1 MDVNQDPGAGNTL
14 IDMETAQIMKRKAE
28 DELRKGDVR
37 TLRHPF
43 SHSAVLDKRAPSL
56 ASSSPSSVADGALP
70 SSSVEGSKVN
80 ITYPNGALRITRTPG
95 RQNAGNCVNLPVL
108 IHKDQLLSACV
119 YAFYIA
125 DEELFRHLPLTQSSD
140 TVPIYIGRDPNL
152 DPMIHE
158 ACNQAGIAIKGK
170 VTNKQLASVN
180 SSLGELYRALYGK
193 NFHAFYPWSS
203 GSSHSKI
210 LLLVYPGFLRIVIT
224 SCNMMDIDT
233 ELGDNHW
240 YIHDVPELPSGERV
254 TPSSFEAQLLEH
266 LQALKVPDAFV
277 DSIRGVYDYS
287 KVKVHLVT
295 SVPGT
300 HAGPRA
306 EKHGLLRLRRVVK
319 DLDVDLR
326 RKMREGDL
334 QLEVCTASVGNL
346 SAKWLDGFH
355 DCALGRKYLEVV
367 DGHCD
372 VPDLKLF
379 YPTVQDV
386 KSADEVA
393 QQGAAN
399 IGCHTRPWNSA
410 PADIKRIF
418 HRYESKDAGRLFH
431 QKMILAYNPRD
442 STAAPYYVY
451 IGSANLSQ
459 SAWGALE
466 RDKKGNE
473 ATCDLKLVKTTNL
486 ECGVVVPGHLIKD
499 LLEHGTPS
507 WRDGIVPYVQTTNR
521 YDLHKDKPWNDPRWV
536 TGYEGDN

>member
-1 MDVNQDPGAGNTL
+1 MLRLRRLLPRPL
-14 IDMETAQIMKRKAE
+14 HQIMKRKAE
-28 DELRKGDVR
+28 NELREGDTR
-37 TLRHPF
+37 TLRRSL
-43 SHSAVLDKRAPSL
+43 SHSAVLDTKAPSL
-56 ASSSPSSVADGALP
+56 VLSSPSSVAGGVSP
-70 SSSVEGSKVN
+70 SSAVEGSKVN
-80 ITYPNGALRITRTPG
+80 IAYPNGAVRVTRTPG
-95 RQNAGNCVNLPVL
+95 RQNTRNCINLPAL
-108 IHKDQLLSACV
+108 IHKEQLVSACV
-119 YAFYIA
+119 YAFFIA
-125 DEELFRHLPLTQSSD
+125 DEELFRHLPLTHSSD
-140 TVPIYIGRDPNL
+140 TVPIYIGRDPNM

-180 SSLGELYRALYGK
+180 ANLGELYRALYGM
-193 NFHAFYPWSS
+193 NFHAFYAWSS

-224 SCNMMDIDT
+224 SCNMMDTDT

-240 YIHDVPELPSGERV
+240 YIHDVPELSSGDKV
-254 TPSSFEAQLLEH
+254 TPSPFEAQLLEH
-266 LQALKVPDAFV
+266 LQALKVPGAFI
-277 DSIRGVYDYS
+277 DSIRGMYDYS
-287 KVKVHLVT
+287 TVKVHLVT

-306 EKHGLLRLRRVVK
+306 EKHGLLRLRSVVK
-319 DLDVDLR
+319 DLGLDLR
-326 RKMREGDL
+326 RKMRDGDL

-346 SAKWLDGFH
+346 SAKWLDGFY

-386 KSADEVA
+386 KSADEAA

-410 PADIKRIF
+410 PDDIKRIF
-418 HRYESKDAGRLFH
+418 HHYESKDTGCLFH
-431 QKMILAYNPRD
+431 QKMILAYNPRN
-442 STAAPYYVY
+442 SAAAPYYVY

-459 SAWGALE
+459 SAWGMLE

-473 ATCDLKLVKTTNL
+473 ATSDLKLVKMTNL
-486 ECGVVVPGHLIKD
+486 ECGVVVPGHLIRD
-499 LLEHGTPS
+499 MLEPGTPS
-507 WRDGIVPYVQTTNR
+507 WQDGIVPYVQTAGR
-521 YDLHKDKPWNDPRWV
+521 YDMRKDKPWNDPSWV
-536 TGYEGDN
+536 TGYEGDH